1 MALPENEN
9 GHDPEGPVIR
19 DKRRIDPET
28 GELRV
33 PEGEEP
39 QEPPYPEAA
48 AAPDGFDTA
57 GAVDADRDPEL
68 AGVQQQLVERTNDLK
83 RLQAEYAN
91 YRKRVDRDRSAVREQ
106 ALAQVI
112 GELLPIL
119 DDIGRAREHDELTG
133 GFKSVGESLEALVTK
148 LGLRRFGDAGEV
160 FDPNFHEALT
170 MVPSAEVTEP
180 TVIEVFQPGYLI
192 GEERVLRPAR
202 VVVAGPGEE
211 NVETPAQAVAEEPAS
226 PSTESG
232 EPATGADS
240 AADPD
245 TGTDDGEQQR

>member
-28 GELRV
+28 GDLRT
-33 PEGEEP
+33 PEEAEADTGVEAPNAEATGETADAAGSV
-39 QEPPYPEAA
+39 QES
-48 AAPDGFDTA
+48 
-57 GAVDADRDPEL
+57 EL
-68 AGVQQQLVERTNDLK
+68 AAVQQQLVERTNDLK
-83 RLQAEYAN
+83 RLQAEYTN
-91 YRKRVDRDRSAVREQ
+91 YRKRVERDRAAVREQ
-106 ALAQVI
+106 ALAQVV
-112 GELLPIL
+112 GELLPII

-133 GFKSVGESLEALVTK
+133 GFKSVGESLEALVSK
-148 LGLRRFGDAGEV
+148 LGLRRFGEVGEE

-170 MVPSAEVTEP
+170 MVPSAEATVP

-211 NVETPAQAVAEEPAS
+211 SVETPAEVVTEQEAESPAQ
-226 PSTESG
+226 PGES
-232 EPATGADS
+232 ATDS
-240 AADPD
+240 EV
-245 TGTDDGEQQR
+245 DGEQQR

>member
-19 DKRRIDPET
+19 DKRRIDPDT
-28 GELRV
+28 GELRFS
-33 PEGEEP
+33 EET
-39 QEPPYPEAA
+39 EADTGVETVDA
-48 AAPDGFDTA
+48 ETA
-57 GAVDADRDPEL
+57 GAADAAQQPEL
-68 AGVQQQLVERTNDLK
+68 AEVQQQLVERTNDLK

-91 YRKRVDRDRSAVREQ
+91 YRKRVERDRAAVQEQ
-106 ALAQVI
+106 ALAQVV

-119 DDIGRAREHDELTG
+119 DDIGRAREHDELSG
-133 GFKSVGESLEALVTK
+133 GFKSVGESLEALVSR
-148 LGLRRFGDAGEV
+148 LGLRKFGETGEE

-170 MVPSAEVTEP
+170 MVPSAEATVP

-211 NVETPAQAVAEEPAS
+211 SVETPAEAVTEQEPEPPAEPG
-226 PSTESG
+226 ES
-232 EPATGADS
+232 ATGSEA
-240 AADPD
+240 
-245 TGTDDGEQQR
+245 DGERS